1 MAKRY
6 SGNLTINVVY
16 DDKNFYRTS
25 VSSEGKP
32 LWSGTVN
39 PAPVGFGPGVAYDS
53 PQAYD
58 EVAGSA
64 IAFADDEVSGVADE
78 AEYDE
83 NLTGYL
89 IRRKPPARPAR
100 SHSTRKTSGGTSD
113 GSWDTVATVS
123 SDWVADAGSAASDL
137 ADAVERKFGVERM
150 IEGSWPNY
158 RVLAKGDEKT
168 LEKARVF
175 AAQWLADH
183 GEREAKRIK
192 AARRNGGAAHAAKA
206 KKGGSRGIINYH
218 LGEIDAWRSGQR
230 ATPGLSASGD
240 RYAGSMLDAI
250 KRHELALIALGHKPT
265 IDYVQAHGF
274 ADGQRGRL

>member
-25 VSSEGKP
+25 VSEGGKS
-32 LWSGTVN
+32 LWSGIVK
-39 PAPVGFGPGVAYDS
+39 PAPAGFGPGIAYDS

-58 EVAGSA
+58 EIAQSA
-64 IAFADDEVSGVADE
+64 IAFAEDDLGGIADE
-78 AEYDE
+78 AEFDE
-83 NLTGYL
+83 DLTGYL
-89 IRRKPPARPAR
+89 IRRSPRAR
-100 SHSTRKTSGGTSD
+100 SAREHATKSTGGSTR
-113 GSWDTVATVS
+113 SWDTVAVVD

-137 ADAVERKFGVERM
+137 ADAIERKFGVERM
-150 IEGSWPNY
+150 IEGSWPKY

-175 AAQWLADH
+175 AGRWLEDH
-183 GEREAKRIK
+183 QEREAQRIK
-192 AARRNGGAAHAAKA
+192 AARRTGRDHAAK
-206 KKGGSRGIINYH
+206 KKAGAGSRGVINYH

-230 ATPGLSASGD
+230 ATPGLSASGE

-265 IDYVQAHGF
+265 IDYVRAHGF